1 MPTKGRVEMAMV
13 NEVAREFWSEIF
25 DLQAPIE
32 DKPRSKSSK
41 VRVKKLRRVVRDAR
55 LARAS

>member
-13 NEVAREFWSEIF
+13 NEVAREFWSEVF